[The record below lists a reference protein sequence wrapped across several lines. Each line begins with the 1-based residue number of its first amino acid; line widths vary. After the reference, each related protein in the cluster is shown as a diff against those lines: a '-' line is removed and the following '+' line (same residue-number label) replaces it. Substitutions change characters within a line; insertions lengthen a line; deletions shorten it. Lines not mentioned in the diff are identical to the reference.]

1 MLIMGGRLGGCGTQ
15 VDWNGDVRTRI
26 KVAVPEGP
34 ERDYFKQMMEEEYA
48 QYEEDWEE
56 DEEEDEKGQ
65 EEEGEGGAAGEA
77 EVQQA

>member
-1 MLIMGGRLGGCGTQ
+1 M
-15 VDWNGDVRTRI
+15 
-26 KVAVPEGP
+26 AVPEGP

-56 DEEEDEKGQ
+56 DEKEDEKGQ